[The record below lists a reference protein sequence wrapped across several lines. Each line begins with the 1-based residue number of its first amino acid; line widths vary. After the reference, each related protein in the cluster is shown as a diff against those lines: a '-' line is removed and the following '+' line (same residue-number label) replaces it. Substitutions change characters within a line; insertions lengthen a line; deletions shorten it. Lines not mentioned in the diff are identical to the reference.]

1 MSALPF
7 LPYGRQ
13 TIEEDDVAAVAEALR
28 DDFLT
33 TGPRVAAFAA
43 AFAETVG
50 APHAVACNSG
60 TVALHMAA
68 HALGLGPGD
77 TVIVPPLTFL
87 ATANAARYVGAE
99 VAFADVDADTGLMG
113 PEQAAEAAARAGG
126 GAAVFPVHLNGQA
139 ADIAGIRRAL
149 PENVAIV
156 EDACHAL
163 GAEAEGA
170 PIGACRATAAAC
182 FSLHPVKAVA
192 MGEGGV
198 VTTRDPTVAERARL
212 FRNHGM
218 SREPAT
224 FTNAAL
230 AFAADGTP
238 NPWYYEMAEPGQ
250 NLRAPDILCALGLSQ
265 LRKLPRFVAR
275 RQTLATRYDAR
286 LAELAPLVRPV
297 PRVRWSGHALHLY
310 VVLIDFAAARMDRA
324 AAMAA
329 LRARGIGSQVHYLP
343 VHLQPYYRKRYGD
356 LHLPG
361 AAAYYAR
368 CLSLPLFPAMTEQD
382 VDRVVDALA
391 ETLTPGRQV

>member
-33 TGPRVAAFAA
+33 TGPRVTAFEI

-50 APHAVACNSG
+50 APYAVACNSG
-60 TVALHMAA
+60 TAALHMAA

-77 TVIVPPLTFL
+77 TVIVPTLTFL

-113 PEQAAEAAARAGG
+113 PEQAVEAAARAGG

-139 ADIAGIRRAL
+139 ADIAGIARAL
-149 PENVAIV
+149 PEVAIV

-170 PIGACRATAAAC
+170 AIGACGATAAAC

-198 VTTRDPTVAERARL
+198 MTTRDPAVAERARL

-218 SREPAT
+218 SRDPAA
-224 FTNAAL
+224 FSNEAL
-230 AFAADGTP
+230 GFAADGTP
-238 NPWYYEMAEPGQ
+238 NPWYYEMAQPGH

-265 LRKLPRFVAR
+265 LRKLARFVAR
-275 RQTLATRYDAR
+275 RRALAVRYDAR

-297 PRVRWSGHALHLY
+297 PRVPWSNHAWHLY
-310 VVLIDFAAARMDRA
+310 VALIDFEAAGMDRA
-324 AAMAA
+324 AVMAA

-343 VHLQPYYRKRYGD
+343 VHLQPYYRNRYGD

-368 CLSLPLFPAMTEQD
+368 CLSLPLFPTMTEQD
-382 VDRVVDALA
+382 VDRVADALA
-391 ETLTPGRQV
+391 EILVAGRQV